1 MHRRATSPTSNFR
14 KKNVSPTLLTPPTP
28 SMPLSSVTEPSKST
42 MQALVNLAAPIKM
55 PEMSISTKA
64 EVEKNFKATPHSK
77 DVAKTE
83 ISNSRAIAK
92 TAVNIS
98 KLAEEKIDNCKP
110 EVKAEGNPCKKLERP
125 NQDSEGFITGIM
137 L

>member
-14 KKNVSPTLLTPPTP
+14 KKNVPPTP
-28 SMPLSSVTEPSKST
+28 SIPLSSVTEPSKST

-55 PEMSISTKA
+55 PECQISISTKA
-64 EVEKNFKATPHSK
+64 EVEKIFKATTHSK

-98 KLAEEKIDNCKP
+98 KLADEKIDNCKP

>member
-1 MHRRATSPTSNFR
+1 LHRRATSPTSNFR
-14 KKNVSPTLLTPPTP
+14 KKNEPPTP
-28 SMPLSSVTEPSKST
+28 SIPFSSVTEPSKST

-55 PEMSISTKA
+55 PESQISISTKA
-64 EVEKNFKATPHSK
+64 EVEKIFKATPHSK
-77 DVAKTE
+77 DVAKRE

-98 KLAEEKIDNCKP
+98 KLADEKIDNCKP
-110 EVKAEGNPCKKLERP
+110 EGNPCKKLERP